1 LTFSLKRA
9 YYKNT
14 VIRLMAVALL
24 KICGGGA
31 ADPLLKQRRTEQR
44 KEKTGKLLS
53 AEECPAGQDGQG
65 KV

>member
-1 LTFSLKRA
+1 
-9 YYKNT
+9 
-14 VIRLMAVALL
+14 MAVALL

-53 AEECPAGQDGQG
+53 AEECPAGQDLQG
-65 KV
+65 